1 MMSAIEVPL
10 QDGIKIGETIHK
22 RVRLR
27 ELTIG
32 EQLQVNADSER
43 VVATPSGYAL
53 VASPSLLTFLTLL
66 RQIVLVNDPGVFV
79 SEEQLKKCSSRDFDA
94 LIVASGKLE
103 SATLEAAEARGRVDS
118 PETAS

>member
-1 MMSAIEVPL
+1 MSAIEVSL

-22 RVRLR
+22 KVCLR

-53 VASPSLLTFLTLL
+53 VPSPSLLTFLTLL
-66 RQIVLVNDPGVFV
+66 RQMMLVNDPGVFV

-103 SATLEAAEARGRVDS
+103 SATLEAAEARGRSDD

>member
-1 MMSAIEVPL
+1 MSVIDVTL
-10 QDGIKIGETIHK
+10 QDGIQIGETLHHK
-22 RVRLR
+22 IQLR

-53 VASPSLLTFLTLL
+53 VPSPSLLTFLTLL

-79 SEEQLKKCSSRDFDA
+79 TEAQLKKASARDFDA
-94 LIVASGKLE
+94 LIVASSQLE
-103 SATLEAAEARGRVDS
+103 KATLEAAETRGRS
-118 PETAS
+118 HGPTAAS